1 MLYSYIL
8 HVTFVINRML
18 HTSQVLTIN
27 EIKHVWQKKKEKE
40 KRITVPLMR

>member
-1 MLYSYIL
+1 
-8 HVTFVINRML
+8 ML